1 MATNAYVLIN
11 TEPTKTRNIVER
23 LRAIDGSYVREV
35 LGPYDIVLELEAATP
50 GRSYRNVAPQSPAHK
65 RHHQHRNLFVVLK
78 SSRR

>member
-11 TEPTKTRNIVER
+11 TEPTKTQNIVER

-50 GRSYRNVAPQSPAHK
+50 EDLTEML
-65 RHHQHRNLFVVLK
+65 RHRVRPISGITNTVTCLWF
-78 SSRR
+78 